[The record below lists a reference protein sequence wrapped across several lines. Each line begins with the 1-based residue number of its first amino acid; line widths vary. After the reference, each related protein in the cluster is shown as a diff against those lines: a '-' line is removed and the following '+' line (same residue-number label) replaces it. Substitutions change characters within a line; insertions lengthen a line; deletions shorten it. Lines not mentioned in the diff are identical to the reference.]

1 MNRERLVAVGLP
13 VYGIAVL
20 LEPLPAMIVE
30 SGSAWGFL
38 SESGLAVIGSVVVI
52 LGSAWTAYRPSDTEL
67 PLAIVVAAWVGA
79 ALLVL
84 SLVL

>member
-20 LEPLPAMIVE
+20 LEPLPAMVVE
-30 SGSAWGFL
+30 SGSAWRFL

-52 LGSAWTAYRPSDTEL
+52 LGSARTAYRLSDTEL